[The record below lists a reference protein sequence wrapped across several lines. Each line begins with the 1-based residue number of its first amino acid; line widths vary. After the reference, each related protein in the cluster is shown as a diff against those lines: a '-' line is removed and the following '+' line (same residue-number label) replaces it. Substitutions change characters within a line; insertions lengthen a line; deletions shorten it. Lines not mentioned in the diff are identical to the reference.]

1 MAVEPEYDRGDILL
15 PVSSRCGDGVLA
27 PTTRSQPAL
36 GHGGPARSDEE
47 VAVTLL
53 RRRAALDA
61 WLEHAEALLRD
72 RTGTPDGEPE
82 ADAERERSD
91 AA

>member
-1 MAVEPEYDRGDILL
+1 MLRL
-15 PVSSRCGDGVLA
+15 VSSRCGDGVLA
-27 PTTRSQPAL
+27 PTTRSQPAH

-47 VAVTLL
+47 VTVTLL

-61 WLEHAEALLRD
+61 WLEHAEALLAD
-72 RTGTPDGEPE
+72 RPETGDPEGEAAPGQ
-82 ADAERERSD
+82 ERSD